1 MKKIELTKSSWDQ
14 MKTALKEKFSTLTE
28 KDLYDV
34 EGKEDKLH
42 KLLQDK
48 LGKSRA
54 EVDQIIEK
62 VHSSLKSKLGN
73 KKA

>member
-1 MKKIELTKSSWDQ
+1 MKKIELTKTSLDQ
-14 MKTALKEKFSTLTE
+14 VKTALKEKFSTLTE
-28 KDLYDV
+28 KDLNDM

-48 LGKSRA
+48 LGKSRT

-62 VHSSLKSKLGN
+62 VHSSLKGKLGN
-73 KKA
+73 TKA